1 MGETVR
7 LRDSHNYEITSVRE
21 DVSVDASGES
31 RGESVNVT

>member
-21 DVSVDASGES
+21 DVSVDASGEES
-31 RGESVNVT
+31 RRESVM